1 MPDLFLLL
9 ILFCAGAGI
18 ISEIITIS
26 APERVLEITEKNP
39 EELFNSR
46 FYRFLL
52 TLSGLYILVIILL
65 LFSGNDRFR
74 LYAVVIMCISFSGW
88 IFRSKLKKHTCIIIA
103 ESTVSLIM
111 LIDIV
116 RTVVGEM
123 ILS

>member
-39 EELFNSR
+39 EELFKSR

-88 IFRSKLKKHTCIIIA
+88 IFRSKLKKHTYILVA
-103 ESTVSLIM
+103 ESTISLIL

-116 RTVVGEM
+116 RTVIGKM
-123 ILS
+123 LL

>member
-26 APERVLEITEKNP
+26 APERVLEITEKDP
-39 EELFNSR
+39 EELFNSK
-46 FYRFLL
+46 FYRFLF

-74 LYAVVIMCISFSGW
+74 LYAVVIMCISFSSW
-88 IFRSKLKKHTCIIIA
+88 IFRSKLKKYTYILVA
-103 ESTVSLIM
+103 ESTVSLI
-111 LIDIV
+111 LLVDIV
-116 RTVVGEM
+116 RRIVGEI
-123 ILS
+123 IL

>member
-39 EELFNSR
+39 EEMFESK
-46 FYRFLL
+46 FYRFLF

-88 IFRSKLKKHTCIIIA
+88 IFRSKLKKHTYILVA
-103 ESTVSLIM
+103 ESTISLIL

-116 RTVVGEM
+116 RTVIGE
-123 ILS
+123 IVL

>member
-26 APERVLEITEKNP
+26 APGRVLEITEKNP
-39 EELFNSR
+39 EEMFESK
-46 FYRFLL
+46 FYRFLF

-88 IFRSKLKKHTCIIIA
+88 IFRSKLKKHTYILVA
-103 ESTVSLIM
+103 ESTISLIL

-116 RTVVGEM
+116 RTVIGE
-123 ILS
+123 IVL

>member
-39 EELFNSR
+39 EELFKSR

-88 IFRSKLKKHTCIIIA
+88 IFRSKLKKHTYILVA
-103 ESTVSLIM
+103 ESTISLIL

-116 RTVVGEM
+116 RTVIGE
-123 ILS
+123 IVL